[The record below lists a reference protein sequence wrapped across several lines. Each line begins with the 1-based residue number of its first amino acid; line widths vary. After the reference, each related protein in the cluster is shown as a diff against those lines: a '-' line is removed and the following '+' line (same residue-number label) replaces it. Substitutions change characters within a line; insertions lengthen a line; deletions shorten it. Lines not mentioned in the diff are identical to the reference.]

1 MSQLYLIRHG
11 IAADRTEFQDD
22 FDRPLTPRGIAKTSA
37 IIQRLV
43 TLGLCFDRVLTSPL
57 VRAQQTA
64 ELFRGAGL
72 CGLIEEFDA
81 LAPGGNV
88 EALVSWWSGSRPVQ
102 ADEAIAIVGHQ
113 PDLGQWA
120 EWLLWG
126 QATEKLI
133 VKKAGVIG
141 MEVSPQGLAR
151 GMCELF
157 WLTPP
162 RLLL

>member
-1 MSQLYLIRHG
+1 M
-11 IAADRTEFQDD
+11 
-22 FDRPLTPRGIAKTSA
+22 
-37 IIQRLV
+37 
-43 TLGLCFDRVLTSPL
+43 C
-57 VRAQQTA
+57 
-64 ELFRGAGL
+64 GA
-72 CGLIEEFDA
+72 IEEFGA
-81 LAPGGNV
+81 LAPGGDV

-102 ADEAIAIVGHQ
+102 TDEAIAIVGHQ

-126 QATEKLI
+126 QTMEKLI

-141 MEVSPQGLAR
+141 LEVAPQGLTS
-151 GMCELF
+151 GTCELF